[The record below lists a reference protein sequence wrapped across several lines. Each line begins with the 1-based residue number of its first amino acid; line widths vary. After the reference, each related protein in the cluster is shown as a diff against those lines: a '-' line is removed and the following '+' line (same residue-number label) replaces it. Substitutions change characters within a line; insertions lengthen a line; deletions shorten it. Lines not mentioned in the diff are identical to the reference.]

1 MYLDTTTDQSTNG
14 TGVNLIGGVEL
25 SNKTSAITTL
35 SITRPALPTRVAI
48 IGAGFA
54 GLSAAATLEK
64 HSVDYVVYEGAGRVG
79 GRVYSIPYEDGCL
92 QHGAEFINGENNEIY
107 RIANQK
113 NLTVEY
119 TRDFDLFSRNVQYGF
134 NGQRIDKQLVK
145 SWLDFV
151 SDIELQF
158 AKEAEQRSEMSVA
171 DRFREL
177 YEQWITADEKL
188 EKDRV
193 IFDRLARFYLTYYEI
208 EWSSPANELALLNF
222 ADWDDGGKE
231 SASLTLEKKG
241 FCDILDD
248 IKLKVPEERIRLNR
262 VVKKVE
268 YSGKGATLILE
279 NGEQHHYDH
288 VIITCPLGFL
298 KRNHASF
305 FNPPL
310 DSHKID
316 AIVNLGFGNMMKVF
330 LEYSK
335 PWWPL
340 DVDAIAPLQS
350 NSPLAESFPVFQ
362 PLYWNNKILVAWVSG
377 KGPGLISN
385 LEDEELVDGITQ
397 HLREALGDQ
406 AIPRPVRIFRH
417 SWITDPLVGGSY
429 SYLTPL
435 SVKSV
440 PDAFAR
446 MAEPILIDDKPILC
460 FAGEHTHPTMYQ
472 TTIGAYESGERE
484 ARRIIDYISQ
494 EGS

>member
-1 MYLDTTTDQSTNG
+1 
-14 TGVNLIGGVEL
+14 
-25 SNKTSAITTL
+25 
-35 SITRPALPTRVAI
+35 
-48 IGAGFA
+48 
-54 GLSAAATLEK
+54 
-64 HSVDYVVYEGAGRVG
+64 
-79 GRVYSIPYEDGCL
+79 
-92 QHGAEFINGENNEIY
+92 
-107 RIANQK
+107 
-113 NLTVEY
+113 
-119 TRDFDLFSRNVQYGF
+119 
-134 NGQRIDKQLVK
+134 
-145 SWLDFV
+145 
-151 SDIELQF
+151 
-158 AKEAEQRSEMSVA
+158 
-171 DRFREL
+171 
-177 YEQWITADEKL
+177 
-188 EKDRV
+188 
-193 IFDRLARFYLTYYEI
+193 
-208 EWSSPANELALLNF
+208 
-222 ADWDDGGKE
+222 
-231 SASLTLEKKG
+231 
-241 FCDILDD
+241 
-248 IKLKVPEERIRLNR
+248 
-262 VVKKVE
+262 
-268 YSGKGATLILE
+268 
-279 NGEQHHYDH
+279 
-288 VIITCPLGFL
+288 
-298 KRNHASF
+298 
-305 FNPPL
+305 
-310 DSHKID
+310 
-316 AIVNLGFGNMMKVF
+316 MMKVF